1 MSWSDARAAP
11 STRRPAQSRIR
22 PRPPAPVGWPGP
34 AGHLKRLPRGVA
46 SRQSE
51 RSMVARNAGILL
63 NRSPGPERAAIRSC
77 PSPIPHRFRPNCCR
91 WGRSRSTRGCAWPLH
106 DASRP
111 RQRGPSRVHRGLSP
125 APAAGTGAERNCRAA
140 CPDPAA
146 WPRAAIRPG
155 QGERLRRTL
164 GAAPGTTPDI
174 ACKHTGLIVS
184 EIPPDGGKQGAVCA
198 ECVVMGARWVHLRIC
213 RICGH
218 VGWATARATAM
229 RAATGGEQASR
240 SSDRWNRAG
249 TGPIASKMTNSSDMR
264 AQE

>member
-51 RSMVARNAGILL
+51 RNMVARNAGILL

-125 APAAGTGAERNCRAA
+125 DPAAGTGAERNCRAA

-174 ACKHTGLIVS
+174 ACKHTDLTVF
-184 EIPPDGGKQGAVCA
+184 EIRRTATSKGRSAPKAWRWGRAGSPPGSAGSAVMSDGRQLAQPPCA
-198 ECVVMGARWVHLRIC
+198 RPPGGNRPADRRID
-213 RICGH
+213 G
-218 VGWATARATAM
+218 TARALALLL
-229 RAATGGEQASR
+229 RR
-240 SSDRWNRAG
+240 
-249 TGPIASKMTNSSDMR
+249 
-264 AQE
+264 